1 MKKGRRAPGRRLLR
15 ALGTLG
21 AVAALALL
29 AAGCSRAG
37 SPAAS
42 GPLRVFA
49 GIPPLQDFVEAVGG
63 SRVEAEALVAP
74 GQDPHTYEPTP
85 QQVARLARSR
95 LFFLSGFPFENA
107 LVSRLRSTMP
117 DLAMVDT
124 REGIALRAME
134 EHEQGEGGRTEEE
147 GADPHVWMSPLL
159 AMRQA
164 QTIRDALVRE
174 DPAGE
179 RIYRANYERFA
190 SELQDVHRELARTLA
205 PLRGREML
213 VYHPA
218 FGYFAAEYG
227 LKQVAVETGG
237 RQPSAR
243 ELSGLIRLARERRIR
258 VVFVQPQFSQAGAR
272 AVAEAIGGAV
282 VPLDDLPRDYLA
294 NLRDM
299 SRKVRE
305 ALATP

>member
-1 MKKGRRAPGRRLLR
+1 
-15 ALGTLG
+15 
-21 AVAALALL
+21 V
-29 AAGCSRAG
+29 
-37 SPAAS
+37 
-42 GPLRVFA
+42 
-49 GIPPLQDFVEAVGG
+49 
-63 SRVEAEALVAP
+63 EALVKP

-85 QQVARLARSR
+85 QQLARLARSR

-107 LVSRLRSTMP
+107 LLSRLRSTMP
-117 DLAMVDT
+117 DLAIVDT
-124 REGIALRAME
+124 REGIELLEAEEHDE
-134 EHEQGEGGRTEEE
+134 EHEGGQEEHAGEEL
-147 GADPHVWMSPLL
+147 DPHVWMSPPL
-159 AMRQA
+159 ARRQA
-164 QTIRDALVRE
+164 QNIRDALIRA

-179 RIYRANYERFA
+179 ADYRAGFQRLA
-190 SELQDVHRELARTLA
+190 SELDALHAELTRALA

-243 ELSGLIRLARERRIR
+243 ELAALIALARERGIR
-258 VVFVQPQFSQAGAR
+258 VIFVQPQFSQAGAR

-299 SRKVRE
+299 RRKIEE
-305 ALATP
+305 ALSAP

>member
-134 EHEQGEGGRTEEE
+134 EHEQGEEGRTEEE

-299 SRKVRE
+299 LRKIEE
-305 ALATP
+305 ALSTP

>member
-1 MKKGRRAPGRRLLR
+1 M
-15 ALGTLG
+15 
-21 AVAALALL
+21 
-29 AAGCSRAG
+29 
-37 SPAAS
+37 
-42 GPLRVFA
+42 
-49 GIPPLQDFVEAVGG
+49 
-63 SRVEAEALVAP
+63 
-74 GQDPHTYEPTP
+74 
-85 QQVARLARSR
+85 
-95 LFFLSGFPFENA
+95 
-107 LVSRLRSTMP
+107 
-117 DLAMVDT
+117 
-124 REGIALRAME
+124 
-134 EHEQGEGGRTEEE
+134 
-147 GADPHVWMSPLL
+147 DPHVWMSPHL
-159 AMRQA
+159 ARRQA
-164 QTIRDALVRE
+164 ADHPGRP
-174 DPAGE
+174 DPRGPG
-179 RIYRANYERFA
+179 RRRRPTGPTSSA
-190 SELQDVHRELARTLA
+190 SPPSWTACTRELARALA

-243 ELSGLIRLARERRIR
+243 ELARLIQLARERRIR

-299 SRKVRE
+299 SRKVQE

>member
-1 MKKGRRAPGRRLLR
+1 MRAHTGSQAMR
-15 ALGTLG
+15 AILAAALS
-21 AVAALALL
+21 ALALL
-29 AAGCSRAG
+29 AAGCARGGA
-37 SPAAS
+37 PAPS
-42 GPLRVFA
+42 GPLRVFV

-63 SRVEAEALVAP
+63 TRVEAEALVKP

-117 DLAMVDT
+117 DLAIVDT
-124 REGIALRAME
+124 RAGIALRTME
-134 EHEQGEGGRTEEE
+134 EHEQDGEEGHTEEE

-159 AMRQA
+159 AIRQA

-179 RIYRANYERFA
+179 QAYRANYERFA
-190 SELQDVHRELARTLA
+190 SELQEVHQELSKALA
-205 PLRGREML
+205 PLAGRELL

-227 LKQVAVETGG
+227 LKQVAVQMGG
-237 RQPSAR
+237 KEPTAR
-243 ELSGLIRLARERRIR
+243 ELARLIQTARERHIR

-299 SRKVRE
+299 SRKVQE
-305 ALATP
+305 ALSAP